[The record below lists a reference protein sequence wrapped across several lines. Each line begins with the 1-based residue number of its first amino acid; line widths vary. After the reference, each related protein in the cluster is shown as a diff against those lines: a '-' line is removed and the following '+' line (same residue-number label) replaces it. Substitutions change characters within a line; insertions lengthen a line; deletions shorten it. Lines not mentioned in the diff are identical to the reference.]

1 MEDRVLSV
9 LAEAKP
15 IFLNISFS
23 RLLLADWPFCGV
35 AYLAVMHYSQASWHS
50 HSYEEVESENKGI
63 VGKNVYNQNKV
74 SA

>member
-1 MEDRVLSV
+1 MEYVQWYFKAL
-9 LAEAKP
+9 P
-15 IFLNISFS
+15 
-23 RLLLADWPFCGV
+23 GV
-35 AYLAVMHYSQASWHS
+35 HYSQASWHS